1 MEESLGNYLF
11 SAFPDMKETLVRGLE
26 NAGVNIPKNPLNCGE
41 MAEDDDM
48 VVRAEDI
55 DIPDYIIEKP
65 HNSSKI
71 SGDKVRYA

>member
-1 MEESLGNYLF
+1 
-11 SAFPDMKETLVRGLE
+11 
-26 NAGVNIPKNPLNCGE
+26 
-41 MAEDDDM
+41 

-55 DIPDYIIEKP
+55 DIPDYIIEKA